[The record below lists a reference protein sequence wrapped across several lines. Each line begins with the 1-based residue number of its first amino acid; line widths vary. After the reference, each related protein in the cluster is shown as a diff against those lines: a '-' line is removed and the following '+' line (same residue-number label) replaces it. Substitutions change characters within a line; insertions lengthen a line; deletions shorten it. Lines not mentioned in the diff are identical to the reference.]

1 MVDLWIIDYNCD
13 IALHG
18 RQFRKLLV
26 VVPRFFPLFLR
37 CRTEG
42 RDTEGEEW
50 KEFLARFFAVMSAM
64 LLTDWRIVLLP
75 IKEIHSTFVISCKEE
90 EGKKKSPNFPNAIE
104 IIIIII
110 TIENNLTTG
119 LTYSLSVSN
128 LRKLK
133 KKSLNYK

>member
-1 MVDLWIIDYNCD
+1 M
-13 IALHG
+13 
-18 RQFRKLLV
+18 
-26 VVPRFFPLFLR
+26 
-37 CRTEG
+37 
-42 RDTEGEEW
+42 
-50 KEFLARFFAVMSAM
+50 ARFFAVMSAM

-90 EGKKKSPNFPNAIE
+90 EGKKKSPNFPNTIE
-104 IIIIII
+104 III
-110 TIENNLTTG
+110 IENNLTTV